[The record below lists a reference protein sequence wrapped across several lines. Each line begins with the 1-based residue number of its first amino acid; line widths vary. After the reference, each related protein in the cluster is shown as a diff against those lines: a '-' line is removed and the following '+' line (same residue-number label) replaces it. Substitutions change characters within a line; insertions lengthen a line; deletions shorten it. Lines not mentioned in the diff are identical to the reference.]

1 MPGPVTLVLAATCD
15 WPPPLVVNGKIGF
28 RCSSVPVINEIL
40 ALVEA
45 PIAATSANISGRP
58 ERECV
63 QEIVDD
69 FGDRVALYLDSGP
82 LTGPVSTVVDCSEDR
97 PRVLREGAV
106 AVAEITR
113 IMDELHG

>member
-1 MPGPVTLVLAATCD
+1 MKQLRKGMAVAAAILMVAGVAASGMAEEVPGVTKD
-15 WPPPLVVNGKIGF
+15 EIKIGTF
-28 RCSSVPVINEIL
+28 
-40 ALVEA
+40 
-45 PIAATSANISGRP
+45 
-58 ERECV
+58 
-63 QEIVDD
+63 
-69 FGDRVALYLDSGP
+69 GP